1 MYKTARRNVQ
11 NLSTTGPG
19 IGVKIPQPLTVG
31 GTRGTSMKKSQLF
44 AAEAFGTFLL
54 VVGGPGTAVLVPS
67 FEGKALMVSL
77 AFGLSLLVAAYAI
90 GPVSGCHI
98 NPAVTVG
105 LVAAKKLEAAL
116 APTYIAG
123 QLLGG
128 AVGGAAILGVAGG
141 VKGGFT
147 ASTSNF
153 AVNGWNA
160 LSPGGFNFASM
171 VIIEIVLTAVLV
183 YVVLSTG
190 HAKFSAGMGGLT
202 AGATLAL
209 IHMISIP
216 VDNTS
221 VNPARSFAMAIFAGG
236 DSLSQLWAFFVFPI
250 AGGVLGAMLYRF
262 IND

>member
-1 MYKTARRNVQ
+1 
-11 NLSTTGPG
+11 
-19 IGVKIPQPLTVG
+19 
-31 GTRGTSMKKSQLF
+31 MKKSQLF

-98 NPAVTVG
+98 NPAVTIG
-105 LVAAKKLEAAL
+105 LVAAKKLDAAL
-116 APTYIAG
+116 APTYIVG

-147 ASTSNF
+147 ASVSNF
-153 AVNGWNA
+153 AVNGWDA

-171 VIIEIVLTAVLV
+171 VIVEIVLTAVLI

>member
-1 MYKTARRNVQ
+1 
-11 NLSTTGPG
+11 
-19 IGVKIPQPLTVG
+19 
-31 GTRGTSMKKSQLF
+31 MKRSQLL

-54 VVGGPGTAVLVPS
+54 VMGGPGTAVLVPG
-67 FEGKALMVSL
+67 FDGKVLMVSL
-77 AFGLSLLVAAYAI
+77 AFGLSLLVAAYAV

-98 NPAVTVG
+98 NPAVTIG
-105 LVAAKKLEAAL
+105 MVAAKKLDAAL
-116 APTYIAG
+116 APTYIVG

-128 AVGGAAILGVAGG
+128 AVGGAAILGIAGG
-141 VKGGFT
+141 VKDGFS
-147 ASTSNF
+147 ASTANF
-153 AVNGWNA
+153 AVNGWDA
-160 LSPGGFNFASM
+160 LSPGGYNFASM
-171 VIIEIVLTAVLV
+171 VLVEIILTAILI

-236 DSLSQLWAFFVFPI
+236 DALSQLWAMFVFPI
-250 AGGVLGAMLYRF
+250 FGGVVGAAIYKF

>member
-1 MYKTARRNVQ
+1 
-11 NLSTTGPG
+11 
-19 IGVKIPQPLTVG
+19 
-31 GTRGTSMKKSQLF
+31 MKRSQLL

-54 VVGGPGTAVLVPS
+54 VMGGPGTAVLVPG
-67 FEGKALMVSL
+67 FDGKVLMVSL
-77 AFGLSLLVAAYAI
+77 AFGLSLLVAAYAV

-98 NPAVTVG
+98 NPAVTIG
-105 LVAAKKLEAAL
+105 MVAAK
-116 APTYIAG
+116 I
-123 QLLGG
+123 
-128 AVGGAAILGVAGG
+128 GGAAILGIAGG

-147 ASTSNF
+147 ASTANF
-153 AVNGWNA
+153 AVNGWDA
-160 LSPGGFNFASM
+160 LSPGGYNFAAM
-171 VIIEIVLTAVLV
+171 VLVEVILTAVLI

-221 VNPARSFAMAIFAGG
+221 VNPARSFAMAIYAGG
-236 DSLSQLWAFFVFPI
+236 DALGQLWAMFVFPI
-250 AGGVLGAMLYRF
+250 IGGVVGAALYKF

>member
-1 MYKTARRNVQ
+1 
-11 NLSTTGPG
+11 
-19 IGVKIPQPLTVG
+19 
-31 GTRGTSMKKSQLF
+31 MKRSQLL

-54 VVGGPGTAVLVPS
+54 VMGGPGTAVLVPG
-67 FEGKALMVSL
+67 FEGKAFMVSL

-98 NPAVTVG
+98 NPAVTIG
-105 LVAAKKLEAAL
+105 LVAAKKLDAAL
-116 APTYIAG
+116 APTYIVG

-128 AVGGAAILGVAGG
+128 AIGGAAILGIAGG
-141 VKGGFT
+141 AKGGFT
-147 ASTSNF
+147 ASTANF
-153 AVNGWNA
+153 AVNGWDT
-160 LSPGGFNFASM
+160 LSPGGYGFAAM
-171 VIIEIVLTAVLV
+171 VLVEVILTAVLI

-221 VNPARSFAMAIFAGG
+221 VNPARSFAMAVYAGG
-236 DSLSQLWAFFVFPI
+236 DALSQLWAFVVFPI
-250 AGGVLGAMLYRF
+250 IGGVLGAALYRF

>member
-1 MYKTARRNVQ
+1 
-11 NLSTTGPG
+11 
-19 IGVKIPQPLTVG
+19 
-31 GTRGTSMKKSQLF
+31 MKRSQLL

-54 VVGGPGTAVLVPS
+54 VMGGPGTAVLVPD
-67 FEGKALMVSL
+67 FAGKGFMVSL

-98 NPAVTVG
+98 NPAVTIG
-105 LVAAKKLEAAL
+105 LVAAKKLDAAL
-116 APTYIAG
+116 APTYIVG

-128 AVGGAAILGVAGG
+128 AIGGAAILGIAGG
-141 VKGGFT
+141 AKGGFT
-147 ASTSNF
+147 ASTANF
-153 AVNGWNA
+153 AVNGWDA
-160 LSPGGFNFASM
+160 LSPGGYGFAAM
-171 VIIEIVLTAVLV
+171 VLVEVILTAVLI

-221 VNPARSFAMAIFAGG
+221 VNPARSFAMAVYAGG
-236 DSLSQLWAFFVFPI
+236 DALSQLWAFVVFPI
-250 AGGVLGAMLYRF
+250 IGGVVGAALYRF

>member
-1 MYKTARRNVQ
+1 MRSK
-11 NLSTTGPG
+11 L
-19 IGVKIPQPLTVG
+19 L
-31 GTRGTSMKKSQLF
+31 

-54 VVGGPGTAVLVPS
+54 VMGGPGTAVLVPG

-77 AFGLSLLVAAYAI
+77 AFGLSLLVAAYAV

-98 NPAVTVG
+98 NPAVTIG
-105 LVAAKKLEAAL
+105 MVAAKKLESSL
-116 APTYIAG
+116 APTYIVG

-128 AVGGAAILGVAGG
+128 ALGGAAILGIAGG
-141 VKGGFT
+141 VKGGFS
-147 ASTSNF
+147 ASTANF
-153 AVNGWNA
+153 AVNGWDT
-160 LSPGGFNFASM
+160 LSPGGYGFGSM
-171 VIIEIVLTAVLV
+171 ALVEIILTAVLI

-202 AGATLAL
+202 AGAALAL

-221 VNPARSFAMAIFAGG
+221 VNPARSFAMAIYAGG
-236 DSLSQLWAFFVFPI
+236 DALSQLWAMFVFPI
-250 AGGVLGAMLYRF
+250 VGGVVGAALYKF

>member
-1 MYKTARRNVQ
+1 MNR
-11 NLSTTGPG
+11 
-19 IGVKIPQPLTVG
+19 
-31 GTRGTSMKKSQLF
+31 SQLL

-54 VVGGPGTAVLVPS
+54 VMGGPGTAVLVPG
-67 FEGKALMVSL
+67 FDGKVLMVSL
-77 AFGLSLLVAAYAI
+77 AFGLSLLVAAYAV

-98 NPAVTVG
+98 NPAVTIG
-105 LVAAKKLEAAL
+105 MVAAKKLDAAL
-116 APTYIAG
+116 APTYIVG

-128 AVGGAAILGVAGG
+128 AIGGAAILGIAGG

-147 ASTSNF
+147 ASTANF
-153 AVNGWNA
+153 AVNGWDT
-160 LSPGGFNFASM
+160 LSPGGYNFAAM
-171 VIIEIVLTAVLV
+171 VLVEVILTAVLI

-221 VNPARSFAMAIFAGG
+221 VNPARSFAMAIYAGG
-236 DSLSQLWAFFVFPI
+236 DALGQLWAMFVFPI
-250 AGGVLGAMLYRF
+250 IGGVVGAALYKF